1 MCITFGQDSNQNI
14 FFQTKQSEIFV
25 QPNIN
30 TSESAQHN
38 ILLENESNA
47 LNAMSESKP
56 SELEK
61 SWTRK
66 SHQPCRIPNILV
78 GYGVTTCIN
87 TDDNFEFSLDM
98 ETNKKYC
105 TSTKS
110 SGAQCLAFSPDGKWL
125 AVGVIRNLLLN
136 NTTGTP
142 TKNKTNKMDCSVL
155 IYKVSYSL

>member
-30 TSESAQHN
+30 ISESAQHN
-38 ILLENESNA
+38 ILLENESSA

-56 SELEK
+56 SELQK

-98 ETNKKYC
+98 EANKKYC